1 MPRNKVSCSSWCGI
15 AEEDAA
21 LYTTIRMIVH
31 PRLGRFISRPS
42 DVPSSVKEFAWRPQ
56 LFSMR
61 EGKEQRQRLQQLTE
75 EGWNEAKGAEI
86 VEIDGNRL
94 ITEMEN
100 GE

>member
-1 MPRNKVSCSSWCGI
+1 
-15 AEEDAA
+15 
-21 LYTTIRMIVH
+21 
-31 PRLGRFISRPS
+31 
-42 DVPSSVKEFAWRPQ
+42 
-56 LFSMR
+56 MR